1 MNNEHNFSITP
12 YEKKYVREL
21 AYKQKEYAE
30 RPITKEREKLWYL
43 HNSLQGKR
51 PMIVME
57 TITFW
62 ENICPPLQCESS
74 IAREMENQLLK
85 SIVNEELIGDDKV
98 VPGYYALEVE
108 LDYRKYG
115 IDSRKVY
122 DKNGIG
128 FHIESVLELLEQDF
142 GKLSPS
148 VYAYDKEHYRLKKE
162 FIESVIGD
170 ILPVELVNSTNYWDF
185 SITQQ
190 VVELMGMENMFY
202 SMYDEPDLFHE
213 LMQFITQDKIRLLRW
228 EEEHSCLWLNN
239 HNHYMGG
246 GSYCFT
252 EELPQKDFTGKVR
265 SIDTWGHMN
274 SQESVGISPDMFQ
287 EFILPYMKTLSKEF
301 GMLYYGCCEPVSDF
315 WNEGIEQIENL
326 RKVSI
331 SPWCKEAFMAER
343 LSGRDIIYSRKPSP
357 NFLGIQSEFQEEEF
371 RAYIQETVNLTKEC
385 KSEYIFRDIYQ
396 LYGNIDKVKRAVQVV
411 RELTEYHSFS

>member
-1 MNNEHNFSITP
+1 MNVENNYSVSS
-12 YEKKYVREL
+12 YEKEYLREL
-21 AYKQKEYAE
+21 AYKQKAYAE
-30 RPITKEREKLWYL
+30 LPIMKEREKLWYL
-43 HNSLQGKR
+43 HNGLQGKR

-62 ENICPPLQCESS
+62 ENICPPLKCKSE

-85 SIVNEELIGDDKV
+85 SIVNVELVDDDKI
-98 VPGYYALEVE
+98 VPGYYPLEVE
-108 LDYRKYG
+108 LGYEKYG
-115 IDSRKVY
+115 VQAKKVY

-128 FHIESVLELLEQDF
+128 FHIESVIESLEEDF
-142 GKLSPS
+142 AKLSPS
-148 VYAYDKEHYRLKKE
+148 VFEYDEQKYTLKKQ

-170 ILPVELVNSTNYWDF
+170 ILPVQLVNSTNYWDF

-190 VVELMGMENMFY
+190 VVELMGMQNMFY
-202 SMYDEPDLFHE
+202 SMYDEPDQFHE
-213 LMQFITQDKIRLLRW
+213 LMQFITDDKIRLLRW
-228 EEEHSCLWLNN
+228 EEENGCLWLNN
-239 HNHYMGG
+239 GNHYMGG

-252 EELPQKDFTGKVR
+252 EELPQKDYTGKIR
-265 SIDTWGHMN
+265 STYTWGHMN

-287 EFILPYMKTLSKEF
+287 EFILPYMKRMSKEF

-315 WNEGIEQIENL
+315 WDGGIEQIENI

-357 NFLGIQSEFQEEEF
+357 NFLGIQADFNEEEF
-371 RAYIQETVNLTKEC
+371 RAYIQETVNLTRRC
-385 KSEYIFRDIYQ
+385 KSEYIFRDIYA
-396 LYGNIDKVKRAVQVV
+396 LHGNIDKVKRAVQIV
-411 RELTEYHSFS
+411 RELTENN